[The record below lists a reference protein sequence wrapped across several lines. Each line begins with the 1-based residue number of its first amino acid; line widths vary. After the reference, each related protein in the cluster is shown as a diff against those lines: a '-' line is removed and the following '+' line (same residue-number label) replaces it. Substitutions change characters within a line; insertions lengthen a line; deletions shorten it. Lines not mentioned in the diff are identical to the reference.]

1 MSVRVNKAS
10 FNIREKLSELEF
22 GHVPYEKMPAGSV
35 IQVSHGTTSTE
46 VAVNS
51 NAETNTGL
59 SATISPRFSSS
70 KILILVSHD
79 NCEKTGNSGS
89 STRFKLYRQN
99 SAGVQVDLGT
109 QAGLS
114 GGFISYAMGQTNATA
129 SARFNVNFQWFDTPN
144 TTDSLIYYTN
154 VNNWVSA
161 TGIKVQAGGFPSR
174 ITLMEIAQ
182 WTM

>member
-1 MSVRVNKAS
+1 MTVRVNKS
-10 FNIREKLSELEF
+10 PINIREKLNELDYAQ
-22 GHVPYEKMPAGSV
+22 VPYEKMPAGSV

-70 KILILVSHD
+70 KILVLVSHD
-79 NCEKTGNSGS
+79 NCEKITTS
-89 STRFKLYRQN
+89 SSATRFKLYRQN

-114 GGFISYAMGQTNATA
+114 GGFISYAMGLTNATA
-129 SARFNVNFQWFDTPN
+129 TARFNVNFQWFDTPS

-154 VNNWVSA
+154 VNNYVSA
-161 TGIKVQAGGFPSR
+161 TGVRVQAGGYPSR

-182 WTM
+182 

>member
-1 MSVRVNKAS
+1 MAVRVNKS
-10 FNIREKLSELEF
+10 PINIREKLNELDYAQ
-22 GHVPYEKMPAGSV
+22 VPYEKMPAGSV

-51 NAETNTGL
+51 NAETSTGL

-70 KILILVSHD
+70 KILVLVSHD
-79 NCEKTGNSGS
+79 NCEKITTS
-89 STRFKLYRQN
+89 SSATRFKLYRQN

-114 GGFISYAMGQTNATA
+114 GGFISYAMGLTNATA
-129 SARFNVNFQWFDTPN
+129 TARFNVNFQWFDTPS

-154 VNNWVSA
+154 VNNYVSA
-161 TGIKVQAGGFPSR
+161 TGVRVQAGGYPSR

-182 WTM
+182 